1 LYLFY
6 PKIED
11 NFFEDIGFYL
21 PQLKYLSFN
30 AFKIRDNALN
40 SISKLKKLNT
50 ISIEGHFGMNWS
62 EITDTALHY
71 LINNCPQI
79 KSIQFSNRT
88 NITNKTIE
96 QLMASQTKPSIQCKH
111 RFHTNYKFKTNYLP
125 II

>member
-1 LYLFY
+1 M
-6 PKIED
+6 
-11 NFFEDIGFYL
+11 
-21 PQLKYLSFN
+21 
-30 AFKIRDNALN
+30 RDNAFN

-71 LINNCPQI
+71 LINNSLQI

-96 QLMASQTKPSIQCKH
+96 QLI
-111 RFHTNYKFKTNYLP
+111 NN
-125 II
+125 